1 MVFLTEFSLNF
12 ILHRKFFTKDLPIT
26 DITCLIEIRNF
37 WHCTKITNIFHL
49 VLGTIFLLN
58 CFQREIRLRLK
69 EVRVIAFLLFVPLLM
84 GKYWSILLTMNKR
97 LSKGKKEKVI
107 FHIRKYVCFI
117 VAAEFLKINAFLPV
131 SSYVS
136 NSRLYFTMVQQH
148 QSVA

>member
-12 ILHRKFFTKDLPIT
+12 IRHRKFFTKDLSIT

-37 WHCTKITNIFHL
+37 WYCTKITNIFNL
-49 VLGTIFLLN
+49 VRGTIFLLN
-58 CFQREIRLRLK
+58 CFQRKIRLRLK
-69 EVRVIAFLLFVPLLM
+69 EVQVIAFLLCVPLLM
-84 GKYWSILLTMNKR
+84 GNYWSILLTMNNR